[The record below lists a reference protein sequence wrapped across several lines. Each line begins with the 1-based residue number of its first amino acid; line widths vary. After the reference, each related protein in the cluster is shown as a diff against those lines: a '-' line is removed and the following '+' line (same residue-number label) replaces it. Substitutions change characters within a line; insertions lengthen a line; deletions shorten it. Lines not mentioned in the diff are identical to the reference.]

1 MSKILTLS
9 SATLGVMSHAG
20 TMKFNDGGYATPT
33 SSVGVQF
40 NEKFWS
46 KVAVKAARR
55 YMTFSQLGE
64 QLIQPKNYG
73 DTIVKY
79 AEVPIIHQLNINDQG
94 IDANG
99 AVLIKNK
106 WYSYDINGAMLAP
119 TAGSDTKEDALAV
132 PGCVTIKSGNGN
144 MWGGDNSISVIKGSF
159 PVLGEEGGKVNAVGM
174 IRQQLTAKVTEF
186 GFHIPFT
193 QKMIDMDS
201 ETGLLARMAQEVGI
215 AQGEIREK
223 QIQLGLI
230 AASETNRVIAGDA
243 GSISAIGASDLVEFQ
258 DIRAMEQSLKFA
270 RVPKQTKIIDGSTNY
285 GTTVVGAGYT
295 AFVGQEL
302 YPTLEDMVYAGVNVW
317 KPVESYAAAGTIM
330 ENEIGKIHNTR
341 FIEVMEMAKYDG
353 AGAISTDATDDTDA
367 ANRYQTNNHY
377 DVFPI
382 LYVGTDSFG
391 TVGFEGDVARVNTI
405 MPKADAYNDPFG
417 KKGAISIS
425 WYFGLLVYRPERIRQ
440 ILSAAKIS

>member
-1 MSKILTLS
+1 MFAIKTVAAL
-9 SATLGVMSHAG
+9 TLGVMSRSG
-20 TMKFNDGGYATPT
+20 TMKFNDGGYSTPT
-33 SSVGVQF
+33 SSIGTQF

-106 WYSYDINGAMLAP
+106 WYSYDVNGAMLAP
-119 TAGSDTKEDALAV
+119 TTGSVSLAAAQAV
-132 PGCVTIKSGNGN
+132 PGTVTVKSGNGN
-144 MWGGDNSISVIKGSF
+144 MWGGDNSIAVIKGSF

-174 IRQQLTAKVTEF
+174 IRQMLTAKVTEF

-193 QKMIDMDS
+193 QKMIDMDT
-201 ETGLLARMAQEVGI
+201 ETGLLARMSQEIGI

-223 QIQLGLI
+223 QIQLGLL
-230 AASETNRVIAGDA
+230 AASETNRVIAGSA
-243 GSISAIGASDLVEFQ
+243 GTIGAIGAADLVDFQ
-258 DIRAMEQSLKFA
+258 DLRAMEQSLKFA
-270 RVPKQTKIIDGSTNY
+270 RVPKQTKIIDGSTNF

-302 YPTLEDMVYAGVNVW
+302 YPTLEDMTYGGINVW
-317 KPVESYAAAGTIM
+317 KPIESYAAAGTIM
-330 ENEIGKIHNTR
+330 ENEIGKISHTR
-341 FIEVMEMAKYDG
+341 FVEVMEMGKYAG
-353 AGAISTDATDDTDA
+353 AGALNNDATNDTDA
-367 ANRYQTNNHY
+367 ANRYATGNNY

-405 MPKADAYNDPFG
+405 MPKADAYNDPYG
-417 KKGAISIS
+417 KKGAVAIS
-425 WYFGLLVYRPERIRQ
+425 WYFGMLIYRPERIRQ
-440 ILSAAKIS
+440 IATSAKIA

>member
-20 TMKFNDGGYATPT
+20 TMKFNDGGYTTPT

-106 WYSYDINGAMLAP
+106 WYSYDVNGAMLAP
-119 TAGSDTKEDALAV
+119 TTGSATKEAALAV
-132 PGCVTIKSGNGN
+132 VGTVTIKSGNGN

-243 GSISAIGASDLVEFQ
+243 GSISAIGAADLVEFQ

-302 YPTLEDMVYAGVNVW
+302 YPTLEDMTYGGVNVW

-425 WYFGLLVYRPERIRQ
+425 WYFGLLVYRAERIRQ

>member
-1 MSKILTLS
+1 MS
-9 SATLGVMSHAG
+9 
-20 TMKFNDGGYATPT
+20 MKFNQGGYTTPT

-106 WYSYDINGAMLAP
+106 WYSYDVNGAMLAP
-119 TAGSDTKEDALAV
+119 TTGSDTKELAEAV
-132 PGCVTIKSGNGN
+132 VGTVTIKSGNGN

-159 PVLGEEGGKVNAVGM
+159 PALGEEGGKVNAVGM
-174 IRQQLTAKVTEF
+174 IRQMLTAKVTEF

-223 QIQLGLI
+223 QIMMGLL
-230 AASETNRVIAGDA
+230 AAAETNRVIAGTA
-243 GSISAIGASDLVEFQ
+243 GTVSAIGAADIVDFQ
-258 DIRAMEQSLKFA
+258 DIRSMQQSLKFA
-270 RVPKQTKIIDGSTNY
+270 RVPKQTRIIDGSTNF

-295 AFVGQEL
+295 AFAGQEL
-302 YPTLEDMVYAGVNVW
+302 LPTLEDMTYAGVNVW

-330 ENEIGKIHNTR
+330 ENEIGKISNTR
-341 FIEVMEMAKYDG
+341 FVEVMEMGKYAG
-353 AGAISTDATDDTDA
+353 AGAVSTDATNDTDA
-367 ANRYQTNNHY
+367 ANRYQTGTHY

-417 KKGAISIS
+417 KKGAVSIS
-425 WYFGLLVYRPERIRQ
+425 WYFGMLVYRPERIRM
-440 ILSAAKIS
+440 IATAASIA